1 MSVNGGKGHFLQSLA
16 DIRKRADALVPM
28 LKGNPAAKYVDKV
41 TAAHGELVKFA
52 FTELLDQGFT
62 KDSADFDEE
71 TFQDTRHEIRN
82 RLNHLYGPCQ
92 LLQRKI
98 AGEKTAPAAAELRA
112 AIQRSLYAIDSYGAA
127 AGAMIQP
134 LESGEGEIQAR
145 ALPDTAKILL
155 AEDEEQ
161 NREFLTEV
169 LTSHGHDVSLAVDG
183 EEALEK
189 ARAGDYDLVLLDLG
203 LPKKSGFEVLSEMKA
218 SGDLAH
224 TPVIVV
230 TGRRGVEDAVRCLEN
245 GAEDFITKPVEIEL
259 LRARV
264 NSCMEKKRLR
274 EREFAQHFPLALAR
288 EFARKPYLRDTAG
301 KHAEVS
307 VLFADIRQF
316 STISERL
323 GPEKTLEWLR
333 AVMEELST
341 CVIRHGGVLVDYAG
355 DEILAMWGAPEEIK
369 DHAQRA
375 CDAGLDMLRRIA
387 KISDHWEPEINAKT
401 AVGIG
406 ISSGKALVGNIGST
420 RRFKYGPLG
429 NVVNVASR
437 VQSATSRFRV
447 NLMVT
452 GKTRKLLGT
461 DWGRGALRRLCR
473 VRVKNIVTPIELNE
487 VTAVS
492 SARAKKLRDRYE
504 QALTHFENG
513 ENQKASAILGDLLV
527 KQPEDGPSLLLMSRV
542 VNAMLN
548 PQAEAETVWDLP
560 SK

>member
-1 MSVNGGKGHFLQSLA
+1 MSANGGKGHFLQCLA
-16 DIRKRADALVPM
+16 DIRKRADALKPM
-28 LKGNPAAKYVDKV
+28 VEGDKTEKYVGKV
-41 TAAHGELVKFA
+41 ISAHEALVKYA
-52 FTELLDQGFT
+52 ITELLDQGFG
-62 KDSADFDEE
+62 SGAAELDEE
-71 TFQDTRHEIRN
+71 EFRETRHEIRN

-92 LLQRKI
+92 LLQRKV
-98 AGEKTAPAAAELRA
+98 AGGKTAPAAAELRA
-112 AIQRSLYAIDSYGAA
+112 AIQRCLYAIDSYGAA
-127 AGAMIQP
+127 AGGMLQP
-134 LESGEGEIQAR
+134 LEASGGQVRAR
-145 ALPDTAKILL
+145 ALPDSARILV
-155 AEDEEQ
+155 AEDEEE

-169 LTSHGHDVSLAVDG
+169 LTSQGHDISLAVDG
-183 EEALEK
+183 AEALKKSEG
-189 ARAGDYDLVLLDLG
+189 GDFDLVLLDLG
-203 LPKKSGFEVLSEMKA
+203 LPKKNGFEVLAEMKA
-218 SGDLAH
+218 RGDLAH

-264 NSCMEKKRLR
+264 NSVMEKKRLR

-307 VLFADIRQF
+307 VLFADIRRF
-316 STISERL
+316 STISEQL

-375 CDAGLDMLRRIA
+375 CDAGLDMLKRIE
-387 KISDHWEPEINAKT
+387 KVSKHWEPEINSET

-406 ISSGKALVGNIGST
+406 VSSGQALVGNIGST

-429 NVVNVASR
+429 NVVNIASR

-447 NLMVT
+447 SLMVT
-452 GKTRKLLGT
+452 GKTRQLLGAK
-461 DWGRGALRRLCR
+461 WSRGALRRLCN
-473 VRVKNIVTPIELNE
+473 VRVKNIASPVELNE
-487 VTAVS
+487 LTLPTG
-492 SARAKKLRDRYE
+492 ARAQKYREKYE
-504 QALTHFENG
+504 QALGHFEKG
-513 ENQKASAILGDLLV
+513 ENQQASAILGDLLV

-542 VNAMLN
+542 VDAMLS
-548 PQAEAETVWDLP
+548 PQAAAEPVWDLP